1 MKVGEI
7 VGEAL
12 DYPGTNLK
20 KVLILGILNIISFL
34 IIPIFLVLGYNL
46 RVLKATIAG
55 FDELPDFDE
64 WGDMLIDGLKVLV
77 VGIVYMLIPII
88 IVFGG
93 VFLANTNPTA
103 GIIVGVI
110 GIILAIIFGLVEQIA
125 IAHMAFNDRLRAAF
139 QVGEILNVISEI
151 SWIKYII
158 WIIGVAII
166 QLGALNVT
174 LLAFYIIL
182 IPAILAFGAAAIAQ
196 IASEILTAGFIIVV
210 IILGLILY
218 LFVIP
223 YLQIFYARALG
234 RLYADR

>member
-88 IVFGG
+88 LVFGG

-110 GIILAIIFGLVEQIA
+110 GVILAIIFGLVEQIA
-125 IAHMAFNDRLRAAF
+125 IAHMAFNDRLGAAF

-182 IPAILAFGAAAIAQ
+182 IPAILAFGAAIAQ

-210 IILGLILY
+210 IILLLILY